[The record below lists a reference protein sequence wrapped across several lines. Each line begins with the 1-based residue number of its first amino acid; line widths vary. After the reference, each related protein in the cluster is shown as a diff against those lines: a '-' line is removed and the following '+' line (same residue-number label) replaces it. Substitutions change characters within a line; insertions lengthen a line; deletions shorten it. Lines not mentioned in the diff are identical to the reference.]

1 MLPVLGATVPPPYG
15 AVQPDSVPLW
25 PTSPEEPGTLV
36 ANGSGTLSG
45 RLNVDAGRYQ
55 VWIKGGGGRP
65 LHVSVDG
72 REVGAPR
79 QLNTPGQWLPAGRIE
94 LESGEHEVTLQ
105 RPGGGLEPGNKRQR
119 LGRRN
124 RARDRGRAAPRHA
137 APVGG

>member
-1 MLPVLGATVPPPYG
+1 M
-15 AVQPDSVPLW
+15 
-25 PTSPEEPGTLV
+25 
-36 ANGSGTLSG
+36 SG
-45 RLNVDAGRYQ
+45 RLNVHAGRYQ

-105 RPGGGLEPGNKRQR
+105 RPGGGLEPGNKVS
-119 LGRRN
+119 GS
-124 RARDRGRAAPRHA
+124 
-137 APVGG
+137 VGGIALETVGEPRLITLRPSEAERLCGRPYDWIERIRPIAGS